1 MVAKLIMRYIKHFPF
16 EVENFWVPLSD
27 GICLAGRRWQPKDR
41 AKYPLPTIFQLVL
54 ESSESWPRCISTGRD
69 PKLDELSTGK
79 SRIELYDNQPQLA
92 CRSSRMRQAGN
103 NVSWSYR
110 RAG

>member
-41 AKYPLPTIFQLVL
+41 ATYPLPTV
-54 ESSESWPRCISTGRD
+54 
-69 PKLDELSTGK
+69 K
-79 SRIELYDNQPQLA
+79 SP
-92 CRSSRMRQAGN
+92 
-103 NVSWSYR
+103 
-110 RAG
+110 

>member
-41 AKYPLPTIFQLVL
+41 ATYPLPTIFQLV
-54 ESSESWPRCISTGRD
+54 SESERNFSLD
-69 PKLDELSTGK
+69 KLDSANLVWV
-79 SRIELYDNQPQLA
+79 IY
-92 CRSSRMRQAGN
+92 
-103 NVSWSYR
+103 
-110 RAG
+110 

>member
-41 AKYPLPTIFQLVL
+41 ATYPLPTIFQLVL
-54 ESSESWPRCISTGRD
+54 ESSESERNFLLD
-69 PKLDELSTGK
+69 KLDSANLVWV
-79 SRIELYDNQPQLA
+79 IY
-92 CRSSRMRQAGN
+92 
-103 NVSWSYR
+103 
-110 RAG
+110 

>member
-41 AKYPLPTIFQLVL
+41 ATYPLPTIFQLVL
-54 ESSESWPRCISTGRD
+54 ESSESERNFLLD
-69 PKLDELSTGK
+69 KLDSANL
-79 SRIELYDNQPQLA
+79 
-92 CRSSRMRQAGN
+92 
-103 NVSWSYR
+103 VSATY
-110 RAG
+110 

>member
-41 AKYPLPTIFQLVL
+41 ATYPLPTIFQLVL
-54 ESSESWPRCISTGRD
+54 ESSESERNFSLD
-69 PKLDELSTGK
+69 KLASANLVWVM
-79 SRIELYDNQPQLA
+79 Y
-92 CRSSRMRQAGN
+92 
-103 NVSWSYR
+103 
-110 RAG
+110 